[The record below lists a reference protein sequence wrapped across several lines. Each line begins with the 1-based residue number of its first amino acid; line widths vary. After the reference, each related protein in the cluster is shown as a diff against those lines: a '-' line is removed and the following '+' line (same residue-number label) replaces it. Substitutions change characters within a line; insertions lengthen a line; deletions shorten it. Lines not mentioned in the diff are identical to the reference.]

1 MFSNMTK
8 LQLGSYLM
16 AARKRRDL
24 KLREVEDATG
34 ISNPYLSQLETG
46 KISAPSPKVLHKLA
60 ELYRVSY
67 RVLLE
72 LAGHPVP
79 GPSQGKTSELSAR
92 LGPVSP
98 DEEEELMK
106 YLEFL
111 RTRKGPG
118 KR

>member
-1 MFSNMTK
+1 MSNM
-8 LQLGSYLM
+8 QLGSYLV
-16 AARKRRDL
+16 AVRKRRDL
-24 KLREVEDATG
+24 KLRDVEEATG

-46 KISAPSPKVLHKLA
+46 KITEPSPKVLHKLA

-67 RVLLE
+67 RTLLE

-79 GPSQGKTSELSAR
+79 GGGQVKTSELAAR

-98 DEEEELMK
+98 DEEEELVK

-111 RTRKGPG
+111 RTRRAPG